1 VPDNITC
8 PRSIERKESDGLH
21 IECTKAIDVPGSP
34 STEDFDA
41 VFITHGDGTGLN
53 SAKGL
58 PVCLRSRTMILWP
71 EDRPGDEEPNRCIG
85 CSHFGPQTMF
95 MRDTP
100 LQDFLTAVSLG
111 SEEAHA

>member
-1 VPDNITC
+1 
-8 PRSIERKESDGLH
+8 
-21 IECTKAIDVPGSP
+21 
-34 STEDFDA
+34 
-41 VFITHGDGTGLN
+41 
-53 SAKGL
+53 
-58 PVCLRSRTMILWP
+58 MILWP